1 MKKSIVTM
9 LLAVSAFIS
18 VSAQDNM
25 EAFRHISIGAE
36 AGLHGFGVEIAMPIQ
51 KHLVLKAGYNWMP
64 SGDLFNTNLTIDTKD
79 LRQAQ
84 ESIESADPDKTFT
97 NKFGDESVVNAGLQ
111 VGLTNL
117 KAMINWYP
125 FASGRF
131 YIAGGVYYTPNA
143 KQDDAFIKLSGNTTE
158 NDWNALKELNQYE
171 KDNVPG
177 APEREMALKI
187 GNESYAVREIDGKG
201 NMTTEFKMDP
211 LKYYVGMGVG
221 RCIPNRFMGL
231 QLELGA
237 MIYHNSVLK
246 CQDKEVG
253 SITDAASNFGS
264 DAEEILEYVDKYPIY
279 PQLTLRLSFRL
290 F

>member
-1 MKKSIVTM
+1 MKKSI
-9 LLAVSAFIS
+9 LALCLAVTSLVS

-51 KHLVLKAGYNWMP
+51 KHFVLKAGYNWMP

-84 ESIESADPDKTFT
+84 ESIESATSHTFT

-211 LKYYVGMGVG
+211 LKYYVGLGVG

-264 DAEEILEYVDKYPIY
+264 DAEEILQYVDKYPIY

>member
-9 LLAVSAFIS
+9 LLAVSAFIG

-64 SGDLFNTNLTIDTKD
+64 SGDLFNTDLTIDTKD

-84 ESIESADPDKTFT
+84 EYIEDNTSHKFT
-97 NKFGDESVVNAGLQ
+97 NKFGDESVVNAGIQ

-171 KDNVPG
+171 KDKG

>member
-1 MKKSIVTM
+1 
-9 LLAVSAFIS
+9 
-18 VSAQDNM
+18 
-25 EAFRHISIGAE
+25 
-36 AGLHGFGVEIAMPIQ
+36 
-51 KHLVLKAGYNWMP
+51 
-64 SGDLFNTNLTIDTKD
+64 
-79 LRQAQ
+79 
-84 ESIESADPDKTFT
+84 
-97 NKFGDESVVNAGLQ
+97 
-111 VGLTNL
+111 
-117 KAMINWYP
+117 
-125 FASGRF
+125 
-131 YIAGGVYYTPNA
+131 
-143 KQDDAFIKLSGNTTE
+143 
-158 NDWNALKELNQYE
+158 
-171 KDNVPG
+171 
-177 APEREMALKI
+177 MALKI
-187 GNESYAVREIDGKG
+187 VNKIDAVREIDGKG

>member
-9 LLAVSAFIS
+9 LLAVSTFIS

-51 KHLVLKAGYNWMP
+51 KHFVLKAGYNWMP
-64 SGDLFNTNLTIDTKD
+64 SGDLFNTNLTIDTKE
-79 LRQAQ
+79 LRQVQ
-84 ESIESADPDKTFT
+84 ENLESEFSHNFA

-125 FASGRF
+125 WASGRF
-131 YIAGGVYYTPNA
+131 YISGGVYYTPNS

-158 NDWNALKELNQYE
+158 NDWNALKELNQFKKE
-171 KDNVPG
+171 KKPSE
-177 APEREMALKI
+177 PESEMALKI
-187 GNESYAVREIDGKG
+187 GNKSYAVREIDGKG

>member
-9 LLAVSAFIS
+9 LLAVSAFIG

-64 SGDLFNTNLTIDTKD
+64 SGDLFNTNLTIDTKE

-84 ESIESADPDKTFT
+84 ESIESAHPDKTFI

-158 NDWNALKELNQYE
+158 NDWAALKELNDYK
-171 KDNVPG
+171 KDHYPSE
-177 APEREMALKI
+177 PESEIALKI
-187 GNESYAVREIDGKG
+187 GNESYAVS
-201 NMTTEFKMDP
+201 
-211 LKYYVGMGVG
+211 MGVG

-231 QLELGA
+231 QFELGA